1 MKILVLAS
9 SSPRRINLLK
19 KLGIDFLVVRPRYV
33 EEIFEGD
40 PSDIVIQNS
49 RNKVLS
55 VISSDLPEESIVV
68 GADTLIVDEYG
79 RIYGKPLS
87 VNRAFGILRTLRGKW
102 HSVVTGV
109 TVFDIESNSIESFVV
124 STKVKMRMFSDEEL
138 RLYIASLEGIDK
150 AGGYAIQGLGSLL
163 IEEIRGD
170 PFNVVGLPLSRLY
183 EVLLKYGLNLLEVGV
198 KNKIARAR
206 GSRDI
211 DLI

>member
-19 KLGIDFLVVRPRYV
+19 KLGIDFLVVSPRYV
-33 EEIFEGD
+33 EEIFEGS
-40 PSDIVIQNS
+40 PSDIVIRNS

-55 VISSDLPEESIVV
+55 VVSSDLPEKSIVV

-87 VNRAFGILRTLRGKW
+87 VKRAFDILRMLRGKW
-102 HSVVTGV
+102 HSVITGV
-109 TVFDIESNSIESFVV
+109 TVFDMESNSIESFVV
-124 STKVKMRMFSDEEL
+124 STRVKMRMFSDEEL

-170 PFNVVGLPLSRLY
+170 PFNVIGLPLSRLH
-183 EVLLKYGLNLLEVGV
+183 EVLLKYGLNLLEMGV